1 MTAVSRILSLATG
14 TLPDISPPEVVRAAA
29 AAGFSHTGIW
39 FDPETWTNA
48 TTRAVRAALE
58 ETGLK
63 LLDLEVIW
71 INPGMHDPNHD
82 RAIAT
87 AGELGA
93 QNVLVVSSEPDE
105 AKAKTRFER
114 ICALC
119 DEAGAYAAL
128 EFLPITEVRTL
139 HDALAILRSVDHP
152 AGKLLIDP
160 LHLARSGGHPI
171 DLREV
176 PEVLFSYAQFC
187 DAPAMNP
194 DMSYD
199 SILAEAIDGRLQPG
213 EGDLPLSELLGTL
226 PKDLPL
232 ALEMRS
238 KALRDQYPDPVARAR
253 VVLTGAQAYLSGVPR
268 IEHIERT
275 ANEAGAA

>member
-29 AAGFSHTGIW
+29 AAGFTHCGIW
-39 FDPETWTNA
+39 FDPDEWTGE
-48 TTRAVRAALE
+48 TTRAVRSALE

-93 QNVLVVSSEPDE
+93 QNVLVVSSEPDTE
-105 AKAKTRFER
+105 KAKLRFER

-119 DEAGAYAAL
+119 GEAGVNAAL
-128 EFLPITEVRTL
+128 EFLPITEVRSL
-139 HDALAILRSVDHP
+139 HDALDLLRSVDHP
-152 AGKLLIDP
+152 AGKLLVDP

-171 DLREV
+171 DLHEL
-176 PEVLFSYAQFC
+176 PEFLFSYAQFC
-187 DAPAMNP
+187 DAPAVNP

-199 SILAEAIDGRLQPG
+199 AILAEAVDGRLQPG
-213 EGDLPLSELLGTL
+213 EGELPLTELLAAL
-226 PKDLPL
+226 PEDLPL
-232 ALEMRS
+232 ALEVRS

-253 VVLTGAQAYLSGVPR
+253 VVLTAAQAYLAGIPR
-268 IEHIERT
+268 IER
-275 ANEAGAA
+275 ADEAGAA

>member
-1 MTAVSRILSLATG
+1 MTEVSRILSLATG
-14 TLPDISPPEVVRAAA
+14 TLPDIGPPEVVRAAA
-29 AAGFSHTGIW
+29 AAGFSHCGVW
-39 FDPETWTNA
+39 YDSETWSGE
-48 TTRAVRAALE
+48 TTRGVRSALE
-58 ETGLK
+58 DTGLK

-93 QNVLVVSSEPDE
+93 DNVLVVSSEPDSE
-105 AKAKTRFER
+105 KAKLRFER

-119 DEAGAYAAL
+119 GEVGVNAVL
-128 EFLPITEVRTL
+128 EFLPITEVRSL
-139 HDALAILRSVDHP
+139 HDALDILRSVDHP
-152 AGKLLIDP
+152 AGKLLVDP

-171 DLREV
+171 DLHEV
-176 PEVLFSYAQFC
+176 PESLFSYGQFC
-187 DAPAMNP
+187 DAPAVNP

-199 SILAEAIDGRLQPG
+199 SILAEAINGRLQPG
-213 EGDLPLSELLGTL
+213 EGALPLQELLAAF
-226 PKDLPL
+226 PEELPL

-253 VVLTGAQAYLSGVPR
+253 VVLTAAQAYLAGIPR
-268 IEHIERT
+268 IER
-275 ANEAGAA
+275 ADEAGAA